1 MSCSN
6 CFNGCSEIVSDQCV
20 KYTGIDVPVLGI
32 QTGDSLSY
40 VEQALITFLTSTLD
54 GTGIKIDIPTSTTI
68 CNLVKQYLPTCQDIT
83 AVDLFNALIQATCD
97 LQAQLGIVANSIATL
112 NANYNVSCL
121 SNVTGASGTHDILQS
136 TIDKLCGLSTD
147 LTALSID
154 VDTNYVKLSDLCSL
168 VIACIENN
176 NPGGNTKHYLK
187 MVPNTVVEYYGA
199 IAGIFDSTGA
209 GLGDWEKIY
218 LCNGLNGTPDKRG
231 RVGVGAIVG
240 VPGGTLAAAVN
251 PGSSA
256 FNPNYALWDTAY
268 GTNSVT
274 LTTSQIP
281 SHTHIATS
289 VVTDPGHTHFTFS
302 VSELGDGASSVSPTI
317 SAGKQLSGVGDFSY
331 YISGDANL
339 PTLSPTSSKV
349 TGIGVD
355 TTNASVGGNQA
366 HANNQPAL
374 ACYYIMYIPS

>member
-20 KYTGIDVPVLGI
+20 RYTGIDVPVLGI

-54 GTGIKIDIPTSTTI
+54 GTGIKPDIDPTII
-68 CNLVKQYLPTCQDIT
+68 CNLVKQYLPTCQDLT
-83 AVDLFNALIQATCD
+83 AVDLFNALIKATCD
-97 LQAQLGIVANSIATL
+97 LQTQVGIIAANIATL
-112 NANYNVSCL
+112 NANYDIACL

-136 TIDKLCGLSTD
+136 TIDKLCGVSAD

-187 MVPNTVVEYYGA
+187 MVPKTVVEYYGD
-199 IAGIFDSTGA
+199 IAGVFDSTGA

-231 RVGVGAIVG
+231 RVGVGAIAG
-240 VPGGTLAAAVN
+240 IPGGPLSATVN
-251 PGSSA
+251 PTA
-256 FNPNYALWDTAY
+256 NPLFNPNYVLGDTSY

-274 LTTSQIP
+274 LNTQQIP
-281 SHTHIATS
+281 SHNHTGSHAETLITPNPHNHTGAFHSISIDWRSGGDDSSGNATGNNS
-289 VVTDPGHTHFTFS
+289 DLTGNVTLT
-302 VSELGDGASSVSPTI
+302 A
-317 SAGKQLSGVGDFSY
+317 
-331 YISGDANL
+331 
-339 PTLSPTSSKV
+339 
-349 TGIGVD
+349 
-355 TTNASVGGNQA
+355 TTNLTIASEGGNQA
-366 HANNQPAL
+366 HDNKQPSL